1 MLPCVKEIVSV
12 PPSLA
17 SRYKPNVAPAKGCVA
32 ANAEKSVEIGLFAN
46 DKTTA
51 EQTITLDGVADA
63 NGEYEAWK
71 YSFTVPKYNDQLS
84 SLHHL

>member
-1 MLPCVKEIVSV
+1 MLPCVKETTISGQKKWV
-12 PPSLA
+12 
-17 SRYKPNVAPAKGCVA
+17 GVA

-71 YSFTVPKYNDQLS
+71 YSFTVPKYNDQLKDN
-84 SLHHL
+84 LQNHLKLFQF